1 MKYNY
6 FNIFDKPAFVQ
17 VIDYDYGIV
26 DLDKRTV
33 VIIDQENK
41 SCNIILKKGGYKTM
55 VKTVE
60 KVKEGYEEIYEKV
73 IAFEEHLEEKI
84 RQQMADD
91 LEAVKRMKADCVE
104 TVEIEVPDEEETT
117 EEVSV
122 EENV

>member
-1 MKYNY
+1 M
-6 FNIFDKPAFVQ
+6 FDNRPAFVQ

-33 VIIDQENK
+33 VIIDEGNK

-91 LEAVKRMKADCVE
+91 LEAIKRMKADCIE

>member
-6 FNIFDKPAFVQ
+6 FNTFNRPAFVQ

-26 DLDKRTV
+26 DLDERTV

-60 KVKEGYEEIYEKV
+60 RVKAGYEEIYEKAV
-73 IAFEEHLEEKI
+73 AFEANLEETI
-84 RQQMADD
+84 RQQMAND
-91 LEAVKRMKADCVE
+91 LEAVKRIKADCVE
-104 TVEIEVPDEEETT
+104 TVEVEVPDEEIT
-117 EEVSV
+117 EEVTV